1 MLPELTSMCLG
12 VDCTSLWNSIRG
24 MLDFPSSVVWMIVV
38 GYSDSDIIS
47 HVVCLLFLRMVFIH
61 FCTLCLSIW
70 AIGPVHIFLSLTK
83 HWVKPVVHV
92 GVDKSSLIIFL
103 QIERVVCRLPHRYFW
118 LPVCLLLAQLNW
130 GERNVAQSRDLF
142 KKKYIFTFMI
152 WITTCLSSG
161 NILAIW
167 ENPQTTLSTIFIGR
181 TLNPDK
187 MLITSIPL
195 GCGTNISEEYLKISA
210 DETKTTWVIWVNR
223 PYHLHH
229 LSCWSLC
236 QLSAPLFPSHSP
248 FISPNPSCR
257 VLFLSLTRSNRRA
270 HDSFARIR
278 VISVRNR

>member
-142 KKKYIFTFMI
+142 KK
-152 WITTCLSSG
+152 
-161 NILAIW
+161 NIYLHLWFESQLVFPVEIYLLF
-167 ENPQTTLSTIFIGR
+167 EKIHRPPCQQFSL
-181 TLNPDK
+181 
-187 MLITSIPL
+187 
-195 GCGTNISEEYLKISA
+195 EEL
-210 DETKTTWVIWVNR
+210 
-223 PYHLHH
+223 
-229 LSCWSLC
+229 
-236 QLSAPLFPSHSP
+236 
-248 FISPNPSCR
+248 
-257 VLFLSLTRSNRRA
+257 
-270 HDSFARIR
+270 
-278 VISVRNR
+278 